1 MDIATLE
8 QTVARAERAL
18 ERRIGE
24 ANALV
29 AQAQSAKQSA
39 ADSEAFVLV
48 CDEAISF
55 LNSFSDSRQEEVRA
69 QVEGLVTHGLRTI
82 FSDSDMSFHVNHEQK
97 GTRSEVSFSLSSMLA
112 GERITTPILD
122 ARGGGVAS
130 VVGFLIRL
138 VLTLLRSDAPLLVLD
153 ESFAQLS
160 ANFEPRLAFFLRD
173 LVDLT
178 GVQILMVTHST
189 AYSEQADVV
198 YRVGISGGVTHVD
211 TD

>member
-82 FSDSDMSFHVNHEQK
+82 FSDSDMSFHVNHEQRAPVRRCLFPCLPCWL
-97 GTRSEVSFSLSSMLA
+97 GRGSPRRSWMLA
-112 GERITTPILD
+112 GE
-122 ARGGGVAS
+122 AS
-130 VVGFLIRL
+130 L
-138 VLTLLRSDAPLLVLD
+138 VLWG
-153 ESFAQLS
+153 F
-160 ANFEPRLAFFLRD
+160 
-173 LVDLT
+173 
-178 GVQILMVTHST
+178 
-189 AYSEQADVV
+189 
-198 YRVGISGGVTHVD
+198 
-211 TD
+211 